1 MDIVVKFSSI
11 IKRIYSLQFS
21 CPCEIIVLSK
31 DKSLIETP
39 GITLTHM
46 KYCELNEE
54 VDTTNMLRENIVL
67 LFDYYYGRG

>member
-1 MDIVVKFSSI
+1 
-11 IKRIYSLQFS
+11 
-21 CPCEIIVLSK
+21 LSK